1 MRNVLIVIALMVLA
15 SCNSS
20 KEESKEKVKVQLIR
34 NATVKL
40 NYAGKTFLVDPM
52 LSEKNSFMSFVEQGK
67 NLNPTVNLST
77 PISSI
82 ISNLDAV
89 LLTHAHPDHFDA
101 KAMDV
106 LNKDIKILAQ
116 SADKEA
122 LLKTP
127 FKNIEYIKDQLK
139 FGSISITKIIGKH
152 GPENLFSV
160 LGESSGYILQAPN
173 NPTIYI
179 IGDCLLD
186 AEIKNAITKYQPDII
201 ITNSGGAMFMGA
213 NRILMDAQETI
224 AVAKLAPK
232 AKIIAVHMESLDH
245 CIVKRNDLKEKAK
258 KENISLLIPK
268 DGEELEI

>member
-40 NYAGKTFLVDPM
+40 NYAGKTFLVDTM